1 MTLSPVRGRISAYLA
16 TMPDMVRPT
25 DSRSRIYSG
34 TDLRPIAPKS
44 EAWASLEHMVEG
56 ADASVDAS
64 LSFLCIS
71 NEVCVF
77 VTVP

>member
-1 MTLSPVRGRISAYLA
+1 
-16 TMPDMVRPT
+16 
-25 DSRSRIYSG
+25 
-34 TDLRPIAPKS
+34 
-44 EAWASLEHMVEG
+44 MVEG